1 MKSNLSEDNN
11 ERFAQRLGTPGVGV
25 ALAFAFPSPVL
36 SFVVEFMFEFEF
48 VFVLLR
54 PPLRPRR
61 RGVGVAG
68 GAGPASAGAVA
79 GSAGVAGITV
89 GSAGVA
95 GVTMGSAGVAGVAGL
110 AAAARLCRVR
120 ARAVPAGVNEQTWV
134 APGTVVSVRR
144 SPDFFARIETIVGAL
159 PGCAAVPMVSSPNC
173 IATPV

>member
-36 SFVVEFMFEFEF
+36 SFVFEFMFEF

-159 PGCAAVPMVSSPNC
+159 PGCATVPGFSSPNC
-173 IATPV
+173 TATPV